1 MAILIAGGT
10 LFGAILGRIF
20 KVFVLIPTVAL
31 AIALHLVR
39 REVAGHTWLDS
50 FLGIGLLIA
59 SLELGYVT
67 GLISTDISRRR
78 KVFAD
83 FWRALAARHRRVDS
97 VLAGNVR
104 RAPFTSRAR
113 CASAIRFDGIGS
125 RSKLFVFR
133 RPPASRSATAA
144 SSRS

>member
-1 MAILIAGGT
+1 MGGIEMPILIVGGAF
-10 LFGAILGRIF
+10 FGAILGRIF

-67 GLISTDISRRR
+67 GLISTDISAAAQ
-78 KVFAD
+78 VFRG
-83 FWRALAARHRRVDS
+83 FWHAVAAL
-97 VLAGNVR
+97 LR
-104 RAPFTSRAR
+104 RAQPTYNNRPCPGR
-113 CASAIRFDGIGS
+113 CFEPGTFVERFLLD
-125 RSKLFVFR
+125 
-133 RPPASRSATAA
+133 
-144 SSRS
+144 